1 MLSKFVNLEKS
12 KSIHL
17 LKMTSFKYLF
27 CLILWNWCKKIVYLF
42 CGTFYVLE
50 EVASNKSSL
59 LLKLQKL
66 NTQTLQLFT
75 ELIKT
80 ETYLQ
85 KLLKCK
91 AGRLGCRDLLV

>member
-1 MLSKFVNLEKS
+1 
-12 KSIHL
+12 
-17 LKMTSFKYLF
+17 MTSFKYLPHF
-27 CLILWNWCKKIVYLF
+27 ILCNWCKKFVYLF

-50 EVASNKSSL
+50 EDASNKSSL

-80 ETYLQ
+80 EMYLQ
-85 KLLKCK
+85 KLLKYH
-91 AGRLGCRDLLV
+91 AARLGCRDLWV